1 MEIKNMR
8 ICIDIDGTICELK
21 NYIGDYAKVK
31 PLPGVVEFIKRRRK
45 YGDKIILYTARHMKS
60 CSGNVGLVMAKQGR
74 TLLNWLA
81 ENGIEFD
88 EIYFGKPNADVYID
102 DNAIQF
108 KGNWEHISDSFLNN
122 WYSAEEDFSFNLII
136 TMAGAGSRF
145 AKAGFKLPKPLIPVH
160 GIPMY
165 RYSTNSLPL
174 EYANRIIFLIQK
186 GDYSEIIKDDI
197 EKNFGKFNIEI
208 VEINGLTR
216 GQAETVL
223 KAKNYLN
230 MARPSVIHNSDSAVS
245 INKEGLVQKL
255 LNSDGVVFTFESNSP
270 KYSYARTDANDLIE
284 EVREKK
290 VISTHASTGTY
301 YFRSTVQMLNLIE
314 QAIEENELENG
325 EFYIAPLYN
334 KMIKAGQ
341 KIVIDKTNDY
351 ICYGTPEELEKIE
364 NNK

>member
-1 MEIKNMR
+1 MR

-21 NYIGDYAKVK
+21 NYIGDYSKVR
-31 PLPGVVEFIKRRRK
+31 PLPGVVQFIKQRK
-45 YGDKIILYTARHMKS
+45 KCGDQIILYTARHMKS
-60 CSGNVGLVMAKQGR
+60 CSGNVGMVIAKQGK
-74 TLLNWLA
+74 TLLDWLE
-81 ENGIEFD
+81 ENNIEFD

-102 DNAIQF
+102 DNAIRF
-108 KGNWEHISDSFLNN
+108 EGNWNNYSDSLLNH
-122 WYSAEEDFSFNLII
+122 WKSAEENFSFNLII

-160 GIPMY
+160 GVPMY

-186 GDYSEIIKDDI
+186 GNYSKIIRDDI
-197 EKNFGKFNIEI
+197 ESNFGKFNIEI

-230 MARPSVIHNSDSAVS
+230 MARPSIIHNSDSAVA
-245 INKEGLVQKL
+245 INKNGLTQKL
-255 LNSDGVVFTFESNSP
+255 LTSDGVVFTFESNSP
-270 KYSYARTDANDLIE
+270 KYSYARTDANDQVE

-314 QAIEENELENG
+314 QTIAGNELENG

-341 KIVIDKTNDY
+341 KIIIDKTDDY
-351 ICYGTPEELEKIE
+351 ICYGTPEELENVETK
-364 NNK
+364 